1 LRLRPTGLD
10 RDAVEVIAKRFGR
23 LGGGGLDISADGKRL
38 LVFNSGN
45 RVIVV
50 LKKKR

>member
-10 RDAVEVIAKRFGR
+10 RDAVEVIAKRLGR

-38 LVFNSGN
+38 LVCNSGN